1 MTSRKAKSST
11 RNSKADLK
19 VRLYDTRLHDTTNV
33 AAGLQA
39 RLNKEKRTMPIV
51 KVDPFRELSAMQD
64 RVARLFGDAYLR
76 DEDTGFR
83 GSWAPAVDIFET
95 ETHDLVLKAELP
107 GMTREDI
114 EVIVE
119 NSTLVLKG
127 NKTFDAAVKEEN
139 YRRVER
145 TYGTFHRSFTLPNT
159 VDASKV
165 TADYKNGVLTVKLPF
180 REEAKP
186 RTINVEVAA

>member
-1 MTSRKAKSST
+1 
-11 RNSKADLK
+11 
-19 VRLYDTRLHDTTNV
+19 
-33 AAGLQA
+33 
-39 RLNKEKRTMPIV
+39 MPIV
-51 KVDPFRELSAMQD
+51 KVDPFRELTAMQD
-64 RVARLFGDAYLR
+64 RMARLFGDVYLR

-83 GSWAPAVDIFET
+83 GTWTPAVDIFET
-95 ETHDLVLKAELP
+95 EAHDLVLKAELP
-107 GMTREDI
+107 VMTREDI
-114 EVIVE
+114 EVVVE

-127 NKTFDAAVKEEN
+127 TKKFNADVKDEN
-139 YRRVER
+139 YRRIER

-165 TADYKNGVLTVKLPF
+165 SADYKNGVLTVKLPF

>member
-1 MTSRKAKSST
+1 
-11 RNSKADLK
+11 
-19 VRLYDTRLHDTTNV
+19 
-33 AAGLQA
+33 
-39 RLNKEKRTMPIV
+39 MPIV
-51 KVDPFRELSAMQD
+51 KVGPFRELAAMQD
-64 RVARLFGDAYLR
+64 RMARLFGDAYLR

-83 GSWAPAVDIFET
+83 GSWTPAVDIFEA
-95 ETHDLVLKAELP
+95 ESHDLVLKAELP

-114 EVIVE
+114 EVVVE

-127 NKTFDAAVKEEN
+127 NKTFDADVKEEN

-165 TADYKNGVLTVKLPF
+165 TADYKNGMLTVKLPF